1 MVQPASRA
9 LKLHRTFERRYLCS
23 ETCSIDAATALYRV
37 FVPPPRTPPK
47 SLGLRKTTRFLK
59 TVGRQFH
66 SSQGPDAIVLKV
78 PRL

>member
-1 MVQPASRA
+1 MFRNVFNRCRNRPISRVC
-9 LKLHRTFERRYLCS
+9 T
-23 ETCSIDAATALYRV
+23 
-37 FVPPPRTPPK
+37 PPRTPPK